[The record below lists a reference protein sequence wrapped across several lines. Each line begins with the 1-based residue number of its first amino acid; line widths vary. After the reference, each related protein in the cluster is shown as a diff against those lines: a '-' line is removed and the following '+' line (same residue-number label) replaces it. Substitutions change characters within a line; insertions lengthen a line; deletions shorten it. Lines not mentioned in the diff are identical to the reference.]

1 MWQQPFALRHF
12 NPVYV
17 GLGSK
22 PVMLGA
28 TKCCPVWP
36 PKLDIAARITSM
48 SANRGAATVRV
59 RFSISYVDG
68 PRAVHRGHSRRITR
82 QKE

>member
-22 PVMLGA
+22 AVKLRTSTSFPLYPQHRTFVGA
-28 TKCCPVWP
+28 VG
-36 PKLDIAARITSM
+36 M
-48 SANRGAATVRV
+48 SA
-59 RFSISYVDG
+59 
-68 PRAVHRGHSRRITR
+68 
-82 QKE
+82 QCQ